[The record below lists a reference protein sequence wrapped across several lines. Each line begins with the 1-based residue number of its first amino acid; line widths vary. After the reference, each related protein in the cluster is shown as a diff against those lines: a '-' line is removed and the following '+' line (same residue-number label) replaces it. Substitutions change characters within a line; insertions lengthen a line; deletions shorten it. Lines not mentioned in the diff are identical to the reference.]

1 MTTIDN
7 ICLLICDIEALS
19 RLKRQAEACMT
30 NLKLITNGVDENT
43 FLESIESEKKK
54 IHREINCMKASVW
67 DALHANNEAILIDTN
82 SSAVIGTLSSQ
93 QETITDIKDKTMIVD
108 RLDQKVN
115 NIEALCA
122 TVRDLIIEISDFLRR
137 DDFDRGGEMYAI
149 IPNVCN
155 LPKNIPVMSA
165 SGKPCIHLQI
175 TLKKIEDLLQDIV
188 VEKKV
193 ELIEEKS
200 KHYDELF
207 VR

>member
-1 MTTIDN
+1 MDN

-19 RLKRQAEACMT
+19 RMKRQAETCMA

-43 FLESIESEKKK
+43 FLESIETEKKK
-54 IHREINCMKASVW
+54 LHREINCMKASVW

-82 SSAVIGTLSSQ
+82 VSAETRRDALFSQ
-93 QETITDIKDKTMIVD
+93 QETIEDIKNKETIVN

-115 NIEALCA
+115 NTEALCA
-122 TVRDLIIEISDFLRR
+122 TVRDLIIEISDFFRR
-137 DDFDRGGEMYAI
+137 DDFNCGGETYAI

-165 SGKPCIHLQI
+165 SGKPCLHLQI

-188 VEKKV
+188 FEKNV

>member
-19 RLKRQAEACMT
+19 RLKRQAETCMT

-54 IHREINCMKASVW
+54 LHREINCMKASVW
-67 DALHANNEAILIDTN
+67 DALHANNEAILIDAN
-82 SSAVIGTLSSQ
+82 LSAEIGTLSSQ
-93 QETITDIKDKTMIVD
+93 QETITDIKDKETIVD

-137 DDFDRGGEMYAI
+137 DDFNCGGEMYAI

-165 SGKPCIHLQI
+165 SRKPCLHLQI

-188 VEKKV
+188 VEKNV